1 MPDDRELRPRPIA
14 EWRDAFE
21 FVEQVRLRPGMWVR
35 GGSLEEL
42 STMLFGYSVALRVHG
57 VDEEF
62 AFHPS
67 SGPFASWLS
76 REYGLPMALGWASAI
91 ERHLPDEPPL
101 DTFFRLFDEFR
112 QHMTDRV
119 TGAEGTF

>member
-1 MPDDRELRPRPIA
+1 MP
-14 EWRDAFE
+14 
-21 FVEQVRLRPGMWVR
+21 GTWVL

-42 STMLFGYSVALRVHG
+42 STMLFGYSVALRVRG

-76 REYGLPMALGWASAI
+76 REYGLPMALGWVSAI
-91 ERHLPDEPPL
+91 ERHVPDAPPL

-112 QHMTDRV
+112 QRMAGRG
-119 TGAEGTF
+119 TGGKGTF

>member
-1 MPDDRELRPRPIA
+1 M
-14 EWRDAFE
+14 
-21 FVEQVRLRPGMWVR
+21 EQVRLRPGMWVR

-57 VDEEF
+57 VDGGTGL
-62 AFHPS
+62 PS
-67 SGPFASWLS
+67 LLRTVRSWLS

-112 QHMTDRV
+112 QPLAGRV
-119 TGAEGTF
+119 TGGKGTF